1 MILVFLIYFYYLQLL
16 LHILYFAAGCPLSYR
31 QLRAANGKNPML
43 WYKSRKVLL
52 FKTFSIYYYIR
63 LDTIGQE
70 KIQAALQFFW
80 RLKCLCYEITQQR
93 IKTPK
98 RFAEL

>member
-1 MILVFLIYFYYLQLL
+1 MQQQ
-16 LHILYFAAGCPLSYR
+16 

-80 RLKCLCYEITQQR
+80 RLRCLFHEITQQR

-98 RFAEL
+98 RFVGL